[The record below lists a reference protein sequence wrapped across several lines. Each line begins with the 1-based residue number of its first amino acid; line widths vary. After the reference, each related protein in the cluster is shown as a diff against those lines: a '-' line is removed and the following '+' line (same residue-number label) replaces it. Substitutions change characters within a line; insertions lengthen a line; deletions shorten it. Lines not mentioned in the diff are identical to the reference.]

1 MTNIGDL
8 LGEKA
13 NLLAR
18 NNISVGDVHFVT
30 LDETNGITPKEGT
43 TRNKFFIVLGFDS
56 EGNVIGGLVINS
68 NVNYNLPHTVTDYQ
82 LPVTVEQCPFLQ
94 HNSFVNCSRL
104 IIANREKFS
113 RNTYRGTV
121 DDEGLMNIIIGT
133 VKESPTINKKLLHKF
148 NI

>member
-13 NLLAR
+13 DLLAR
-18 NNISVGDVHFVT
+18 NTINVGDVHFVT

-43 TRNKFFIVLGFDS
+43 TRNKFFIVLGFDQK
-56 EGNVIGGLVINS
+56 GNVIGGLVINS
-68 NVNYNLPHTVTDYQ
+68 NINHNLPTTITDYL

-104 IIANREKFS
+104 ITANRDRFNS
-113 RNTYRGTV
+113 STYRGSIE
-121 DDEGLMNIIIGT
+121 DKELMSTIVET
-133 VKESPTINKKLLHKF
+133 VKESPTVNRKRLKDF

>member
-8 LGEKA
+8 IGEKA
-13 NLLAR
+13 DFLAR
-18 NNISVGDVHFVT
+18 NTINVGDVHFVT

-121 DDEGLMNIIIGT
+121 DDKELMNIIIGT

>member
-68 NVNYNLPHTVTDYQ
+68 NVNYNIPHTVTDYQ

-104 IIANREKFS
+104 IIPNREKFS

-121 DDEGLMNIIIGT
+121 DDKELMNIIIGT

>member
-121 DDEGLMNIIIGT
+121 DDEELMNIIIGT